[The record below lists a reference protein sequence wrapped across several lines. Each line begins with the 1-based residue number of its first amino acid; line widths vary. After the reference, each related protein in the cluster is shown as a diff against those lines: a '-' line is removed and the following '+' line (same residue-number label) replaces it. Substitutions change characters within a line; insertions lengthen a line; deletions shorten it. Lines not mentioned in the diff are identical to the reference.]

1 MKQNNSKHTQGIYEV
16 GIAEQ
21 TYGTTFIEVRE
32 GTIEINSSEGALIA
46 LCGNERNA
54 EAQANAE
61 RICTAVNGYDALLK
75 SNAEL
80 FQMVRDLKKCIN
92 RLCQDG
98 VTQEERDLEAYWEGE
113 AHELLLNINPNYFK
127 NANETESAIQNT
139 KG

>member
-75 SNAEL
+75 SNEEL
-80 FQMVRDLKKCIN
+80 
-92 RLCQDG
+92 
-98 VTQEERDLEAYWEGE
+98 LEALKWSFEKIGKPSLVKGQNDE
-113 AHELLLNINPNYFK
+113 HFNK
-127 NANETESAIQNT
+127 WNEVNNLITTNEKVS
-139 KG
+139 